1 MKERLLRRVMKV
13 VGAAHIR
20 LYRATGG
27 RIGRRFRGGDVL
39 LLTVIGRKSGRRLT
53 SPLLYV
59 RDGDAYVVAASF
71 AGVDREPAWWLNLQ
85 SAGEATVQVNRDVLQ
100 VQAEK
105 ASGDD
110 RAQLWRRLNQS
121 FAGFD
126 GYLRGVSREIAV
138 VRLRPAA

>member
-1 MKERLLRRVMKV
+1 MKEQLLRRVMKL

-39 LLTVIGRKSGRRLT
+39 LLTVTGRKSGRRLT

-59 RDGDAYVVAASF
+59 RDGDAFVVAASF

-85 SAGEATVQVNRDVLQ
+85 SLREATVQVDREVLE
-100 VQAEK
+100 VRAEK
-105 ASGDD
+105 ATGDD
-110 RAQLWRRLNQS
+110 RAELWRRLNES
-121 FAGFD
+121 FAGYE
-126 GYLRGVSREIAV
+126 GYQRAVSRQIAV

>member
-1 MKERLLRRVMKV
+1 MNERLLRRVMKL

-39 LLTVIGRKSGRRLT
+39 LLTVTGRKSGRRLT

-100 VQAEK
+100 VRAEK
-105 ASGDD
+105 ASGDE

-126 GYLRGVSREIAV
+126 GYQRGVSREIAV